1 MTQPSRW
8 HVARLARLTVV
19 FGVALLFGAG
29 HLAAQGTTGKI
40 EGTVRDQAGAP
51 VAGAQVLIVGSAFA
65 STSNEQGYYFL
76 NNVPAGVMTVRAQYI
91 GYAPS
96 EVRSVRVF
104 AGQTMT
110 VNLQLEQR
118 AIEVGG
124 INVVAEQ
131 NPLVPR
137 DQVSSKPIVSGELVQ
152 SLGVST
158 VSDMLAVQP
167 GVVLSARG
175 LSIRGGRVGEA
186 IVYLDGVPVRSV
198 SGRTGTGGLAPGG
211 SQLVG
216 GTGTGGLGVNV
227 VGTDALEEISVT
239 TGAIGASQGD
249 AQSGVISYLTR
260 SGGQRFSAYLRA
272 ESDEAAGQL
281 HGQGLDRLE
290 ASLSGPLAQNLTFFA
305 STVME
310 GRQSPLLGKG
320 TENAPLY
327 ALNGID
333 TVVTV
338 PVGPGDST
346 RVALP
351 AFTRY
356 SSGMRRPDN
365 WSNDWN
371 FDSKLTYTYGSGSR
385 ISASFHRTRGQG
397 LNFRGTGV
405 AGNIYDPQAQTGFLN
420 TSSIGVVNW
429 SQQLSRSAEHS
440 LSLDA
445 AFSIQSDNSTAGL
458 VDQTWFQGNHT
469 ETGNFAF
476 GDIPFVVNTSNF
488 ALDDQLIQNVR
499 LGTCRSGRDAARPEM
514 GGCIAFIDR
523 VTDLATA
530 APYRANPYGAPA
542 SPTLGYPTQGTGNPG
557 MALAQE
563 SRTTGRISIDWQAN
577 RYNRLNFGGDFVRAD
592 VRTFNAGL
600 TDLINL
606 DAAAYKPNRFGLYG
620 TDRVDLG
627 DVVIDFGLR
636 YDRLNSNVLFPRIPG
651 ELFTDPLRNGTAGL
665 AKLTGILAAANQGA
679 PSATDSL
686 VATRCQAAI
695 TAADNAALS
704 TCNMFPAQ
712 THSVV
717 LPSVRVS
724 FPVTDRT
731 GFRLSYAQQA
741 QTPDFARYASS
752 VNTDLAVSNT
762 NRLWGQDISYGKT
775 ILFEF
780 GIRHALSQDMV
791 LDISAFNKDK
801 VSDVTARV
809 VPYFATNTGLNQ
821 AINLYTNQ
829 DFGNVRGVDFKM
841 DRRIGSTFQGSL
853 SYTFEQSK
861 STGSDP
867 TEYINSYARQI
878 SAITGDREPPP
889 QAILTTADNR
899 THTISGAFALNLPQ
913 GWHEGTAL
921 GSIFQGL
928 GAFAT
933 FRFASGLA
941 YTPFTL
947 APGGGGCIN
956 LGTGVTG
963 PNNGFGL
970 AAVPCAP
977 LNANTTPWYKNVDL
991 RLTRAFQFSSGR
1003 NVTVFAD
1010 FRNLLNFT
1018 NIVNLFVETGDV
1030 VNSVYQDKQVGPSST
1045 AYTNLLSEVGAA
1057 GSKTF
1062 GTTTYTGW
1070 DLSNCSALAPTNPQ
1084 AAIPDCIMLRR
1095 LMTRFYDPSDPDPTA
1110 NTCAAASSCFMT
1122 TGVINRAYTAWY
1134 NRYTGPYTMYGPP
1147 MTFRLG
1153 FEFNF

>member
-8 HVARLARLTVV
+8 HVARFARLTAV

-65 STSNEQGYYFL
+65 STSNEQGYYFI
-76 NNVPAGVMTVRAQYI
+76 NNVPAGVMTLRAQYI

-96 EVRSVRVF
+96 EVTNVRVF

-110 VNLQLEQR
+110 VNLRLEQR
-118 AIEVGG
+118 AIEVTG
-124 INVVAEQ
+124 INVTVGAT
-131 NPLVPR
+131 PLVPR
-137 DQVSSKPIVSGELVQ
+137 DQVSSKPIVAGELVQ
-152 SLGVST
+152 ALGVST
-158 VSDMLAVQP
+158 VTDIISTMP
-167 GVVLSARG
+167 GVVQSARG

-186 IVYLDGVPVRSV
+186 IIYLDGVPMRSV
-198 SGRTGTGGLAPGG
+198 SGRTGTGSLAPN
-211 SQLVG
+211 
-216 GTGTGGLGVNV
+216 GGLGVNV

-260 SGGQRFSAYLRA
+260 SGGQRFSAYLRG
-272 ESDEAAGQL
+272 ESDEIGGQS

-290 ASLSGPLAQNLTFFA
+290 GSLSGPLAQNLTFFA

-310 GRQSPLLGKG
+310 GRQSALLGMG

-333 TVVTV
+333 TTVTV
-338 PVGPGDST
+338 PVTPGSATSDST

-356 SSGMRRPDN
+356 STGMRRPDN

-385 ISASFHRTRGQG
+385 VSASFHRTRSQG
-397 LNFRGTGV
+397 LNFRGTGQ
-405 AGNIYDPQAQTGFLN
+405 GGGIYDPQSQSGYLN
-420 TSSIGVVNW
+420 TSNVGVVNW
-429 SQQLSRSAEHS
+429 SQQISRSPEHA
-440 LSLDA
+440 LTLDA

-458 VDQTWFQGNHT
+458 VDQNWFQNNHT

-476 GDIPFVVNTSNF
+476 GNIPFVVNTSNF
-488 ALDDQLIQNVR
+488 ALDDRLIQNVR
-499 LGTCRSGRDAARPEM
+499 MGSCRAGRDATRPDM
-514 GGCIAFIDR
+514 GGCIPFIDR

-530 APYRANPYGAPA
+530 SPYRANPYGAPA

-557 MALAQE
+557 VALAQE
-563 SRTTGRISIDWQAN
+563 TRTTGRVSVDWQAN
-577 RYNRLNFGGDFVRAD
+577 RYNRVNFGGDFVRAD

-620 TDRVDLG
+620 NDRVDLG

-636 YDRLNSNVLFPRIPG
+636 YDRLNSNTLFPRIPG
-651 ELFTDPLRNGTAGL
+651 EVFADPLRNGTAGL
-665 AKLTGILAAANQGA
+665 AKLTGILTSAGQGA

-686 VATRCQAAI
+686 VAARCQAAI
-695 TAADNAALS
+695 TAADTASLS

-712 THSVV
+712 AHSVL

-752 VNTDLAVSNT
+752 VNTDLSVSNT
-762 NRLWGQDISYGKT
+762 NRIWGQDISYGKT

-780 GIRHALSQDMV
+780 GIRHAFSQDMV

-809 VPYFATNTGLNQ
+809 VPYFNTITGTTQ

-829 DFGNVRGVDFKM
+829 DFGNVRGVDFKL
-841 DRRIGSTFQGSL
+841 DRRIGSLLQGSL
-853 SYTFEQSK
+853 SYTFEQAK

-867 TEYINSYARQI
+867 TEYINTYARQI

-889 QAILTTADNR
+889 QAILTTGDNR

-913 GWHEGTAL
+913 GWNQGTAL
-921 GSIFQGL
+921 GSIFQGF

-941 YTPFTL
+941 YTPFSL
-947 APGGGGCIN
+947 APSGGGCIN
-956 LGTGVTG
+956 IGNGGVG

-970 AAVPCAP
+970 SGTPCAP

-991 RLTRAFQFSSGR
+991 RLTRAFQFSTGR

-1010 FRNLLNFT
+1010 FRNLFNFT
-1018 NIVNLFVETGDV
+1018 NLVNLFVETGDV
-1030 VNSVYQDKQVGPSST
+1030 VNSVYQDKQVGPGST

-1057 GSKTF
+1057 GPRVN
-1062 GTTTYTGW
+1062 GTATYTGW
-1070 DLSNCSALAPTNPQ
+1070 DLSNCAALTPNNAQ

-1095 LMTRFYDPSDPDPTA
+1095 VITRFAGADDPDLAT
-1110 NTCAAASSCFMT
+1110 NDCN
-1122 TGVINRAYTAWY
+1122 TGVAGHTCILTTSAINRSFTAWY
-1134 NRYTGPYTMYGPP
+1134 NRYTGPYTLYGPP